1 MRNEQYE
8 EYYDKQFMNEYNKYK
23 VNYNDNHR
31 YGIKIPHMYSIPKE
45 NRRLLRNME
54 VYTIDP
60 EGSKDADD
68 AFSIEMDEETGM
80 LYLYIH
86 ISDPTEYI
94 VINSNLWKKI
104 CKQAYTLYPSNREPM
119 HLMPEEIV
127 LLSSLRE
134 DNKKVKHKYAITI
147 KVCID
152 RETYNIIPEDVDI
165 FPSIIKISK
174 GNSYTYKEASE
185 LIEINEIFYTGMKIS
200 EILRKERG
208 SYAEKLSEVNNA
220 YPVYDNNNKLVK
232 LYLDSEKEVKMKQM
246 IAEFAI
252 LANSIVAEYISNNLK
267 EKHNIYRS
275 CELRNEDKHNMK
287 DKNGNEIIE
296 YIVSNGVR
304 ACYNTLN
311 VNHDLVEKKYYVHFT
326 SPLRRANDCVCHY
339 ILKYLMIK
347 KENDKVVFPF
357 KKKNIYYIMENCNEM
372 NKKIKN
378 MQYNDTKYRMVQ
390 AMDNILYNK
399 VFHNIYK
406 QTSIAIKFK
415 IRSYSGIF
423 LNIHVIQ
430 IDQYPVY
437 LMMTFKRQFLNHEK
451 VNNLIKNNVVLE
463 GTITTIFFQ
472 ESVLDAGKFPE
483 LEEYLR
489 SCLE

>member
-1 MRNEQYE
+1 MRNGQYE
-8 EYYDKQFMNEYNKYK
+8 DYYDKQFMNEYKRYK
-23 VNYNDNHR
+23 ENFNCNRND
-31 YGIKIPHMYSIPKE
+31 YGIHMYSIPRE
-45 NRRLLRNME
+45 NRRILRNME

-68 AFSIEMDEETGM
+68 AFSIEKDKETGM

-94 VINSNLWKKI
+94 NINSKLWKKI
-104 CKQAYTLYPSNREPM
+104 CKQAYTIYPSNREAM
-119 HLMPEEIV
+119 HLMPEEILAV
-127 LLSSLRE
+127 SSLRE
-134 DNKKVKHKYAITI
+134 EEREFRYKNAITI
-147 KVCID
+147 KACVEK
-152 RETYNIIPEDVDI
+152 ETNDIKEEGIEI
-165 FPSIIKISK
+165 FPSVVKISK

-185 LIEINEIFYTGMKIS
+185 LIKTNEIFKIGMNIS
-200 EILRKERG
+200 KKLREERG

-220 YPVYDNNNKLVK
+220 YPVYDNRNKMVK
-232 LYLDSEKEVKMKQM
+232 LYLDSEDEVKMKQM
-246 IAEFAI
+246 VAEFAI
-252 LANSIVAEYISNNLK
+252 LANSIVARYISNNLK

-275 CELRNEDKHNMK
+275 CELKIEDKQEIK
-287 DKNGNEIIE
+287 DKDGSEIIE

-311 VNHDLVEKKYYVHFT
+311 ANHDLVEKKFYVHFT

-339 ILKYLMIK
+339 IVKYLMIK

-357 KKKNIYYIMENCNEM
+357 KKGNIYTIMNTCNEI
-372 NKKIKN
+372 NKKIKK
-378 MQYNDTKYRMVQ
+378 MQYNDTKYRIIQ
-390 AMDNILYNK
+390 AMDNMLYNK
-399 VFHNIYK
+399 TFNNMYK
-406 QTSIAIKFK
+406 QSSIAIKFK

-423 LNIHVIQ
+423 LNIQLIR

-437 LMMTFKRQFLNHEK
+437 LMMTFKRQFLNDLK
-451 VNNLIKNNVVLE
+451 INNLIKSNVILE

-483 LEEYLR
+483 LEQFL
-489 SCLE
+489 SLFLK